1 MRISTNMLSE
11 ALTTQLTDLTSQMAT
26 LQNQASTGL
35 EFTQLDQNPT
45 GMESVL
51 NLQDQDSESSQFAQN
66 ITALQQMATSSYS
79 AMNGLQTLVQ
89 QAGEIATEADG
100 TTSSQQ
106 FGMYATQITQ
116 IIQQA
121 AHLMNTQNENGEYIF
136 GGTVNNQPPYVV
148 TTNAAGNVTAVTYQG
163 NSSVSSVEIA
173 PGETVSAQVP
183 GSNTSGTGPG
193 GLITD
198 SRSGADFF
206 NHLITLQ
213 NDLQAGNVTAIAS
226 NDIPALAKDEDN
238 ITTQVS
244 TNGIVQ
250 SQLNVASSMASAKSA
265 SIGTMITQDAGA
277 DMATTATQLSAVEN
291 AFQAALQTGASLLNE
306 NQSLLYYLE

>member
-11 ALTTQLTDLTSQMAT
+11 ALTTQLTNLTGQMAT
-26 LQNQASTGL
+26 LQKQASTGL
-35 EFTQLDQNPT
+35 QFTQLDENPT

-51 NLQDQDSESSQFAQN
+51 NLQDQDSENSQFTQN
-66 ITALQQMATSSYS
+66 ITALQQMATGSYGAMSS
-79 AMNGLQTLVQ
+79 LQTLAQ
-89 QAGEIATEADG
+89 KASDIATEADG
-100 TTSSQQ
+100 TDSSQQ
-106 FGMYATQITQ
+106 LATYATQITQ

-121 AHLMNTQNENGEYIF
+121 AQLMNTQNAGGEYIF
-136 GGTVNNQPPYVV
+136 GGTATSTPPYVV
-148 TTNAAGNVTAVTYQG
+148 TTNAAGDVTGVTYQG
-163 NSSVSSVEIA
+163 NSSVSSIEIA
-173 PGETVSAQVP
+173 PGETLTAQVP

-206 NHLITLQ
+206 NHLIALQ
-213 NDLQAGNVTAIAS
+213 NDLQSGNVTTIAS
-226 NDIPALAKDEDN
+226 TDIPALAKDEDN
-238 ITTQVS
+238 ITTQIS
-244 TNGIVQ
+244 TNGIIQ
-250 SQLNVASSMASAKSA
+250 SQLNVASSMVSAKST
-265 SIGTMITQDAGA
+265 SLDTMITQDVGA

>member
-1 MRISTNMLSE
+1 MRISSNTLPE
-11 ALTTQLTDLTSQMAT
+11 ALVGQLTTLTSQMTT
-26 LQNQASTGL
+26 LQSQASTGL
-35 EFTQLDQNPT
+35 EFTELGQNPT
-45 GMESVL
+45 GMQSVL
-51 NLQDQDSESSQFAQN
+51 DLQDEGSENSQYSQN

-79 AMNGLQTLVQ
+79 AMNGLQTLAQ
-89 QAGEIATEADG
+89 QASEIGTEADG
-100 TTSSQQ
+100 TATPQELST
-106 FGMYATQITQ
+106 YASQITQ

-121 AHLMNTQNENGEYIF
+121 AQVMNTQNAAGEYIF
-136 GGTVNNQPPYVV
+136 GGTATSQPPYAV
-148 TTNAAGNVTAVTYQG
+148 TTNAAGDVTAVTYQG

-206 NHLITLQ
+206 NHLIALQ
-213 NDLQAGNVTAIAS
+213 NDLQSGNVTAIAS
-226 NDIPALAKDEDN
+226 TDVPALAKDEDN
-238 ITTQVS
+238 ITTQIS
-244 TNGIVQ
+244 TNGIIQ
-250 SQLNVASSMASAKSA
+250 SQLNVASSIVSAKST
-265 SIGTMITQDAGA
+265 SVDTMITQDDGA

-291 AFQAALQTGASLLNE
+291 AYQAALQTGASLLNE